1 MKFCTKC
8 GNELK
13 DDDMFCARCG
23 AKATNEEPRQFGVE
37 DIYSN
42 NYADK
47 KAYSSNTV
55 GKIGF
60 ILSIIGL
67 VLFNALMFMIGFGD
81 DTFPATLFVLLYL
94 LLLSLTGASLGTAI
108 PGFVIS
114 RKRVA
119 NKKIAV
125 AGFVLAL
132 ILATCMIFLYVILP
146 TE

>member
-1 MKFCTKC
+1 MRFCTKC

-13 DDDMFCARCG
+13 DNDNFCGRCG
-23 AKATNEEPRQFGVE
+23 AKVEVEEPRQFGVE

-47 KAYSSNTV
+47 KEYTSNTA

-60 ILSIIGL
+60 ILSIVGL
-67 VLFNALMFMIGFGD
+67 VLFNVVMFMIGFAD
-81 DTFPATLFVLLYL
+81 DTLPVTLFVLCYL
-94 LLLSLTGASLGTAI
+94 LLLAVTGASLGTAI

-125 AGFVLAL
+125 AGFILAL
-132 ILATCMIFLYVILP
+132 ILATCMILLYVILP
-146 TE
+146 SE

>member
-8 GNELK
+8 GNVLN
-13 DDDMFCARCG
+13 DDDKFCGRCG
-23 AKATNEEPRQFGVE
+23 AKVEDKEPRQFGVE

-47 KAYSSNTV
+47 KEYTSNTA

-60 ILSIIGL
+60 ILSIVGL
-67 VLFNALMFMIGFGD
+67 VLFNAMMFMIGFGD
-81 DTFPATLFVLLYL
+81 DDFPATLFVLCYL
-94 LLLSLTGASLGTAI
+94 LLLALTGASLGTAI

-114 RKRVA
+114 RKRKA

-132 ILATCMIFLYVILP
+132 ILVTCMIFLYVILP
-146 TE
+146 SE